1 MRGDFLLAAVDRG
14 DGGRWG
20 RRSVV
25 TIRVHIFPRS
35 LPCPLSRLSSVDYLQ
50 CYADRNS
57 EEKPVCSQHIWRI
70 SCLAVQRRSHAASSF
85 PLVPSSLSP
94 ALSLS
99 LPFLSLRVANWR
111 LVRFVFM
118 HQKGSQRPSDT
129 VVEVAPAG
137 LALERGPSGLPQTC
151 PASGCQP
158 TPPISLT
165 PQPAPM
171 LGLPSEPDRRHP
183 HHPHPPSS
191 GPPIS

>member
-1 MRGDFLLAAVDRG
+1 
-14 DGGRWG
+14 
-20 RRSVV
+20 V
-25 TIRVHIFPRS
+25 TIRVHIFPSS

-99 LPFLSLRVANWR
+99 LYLSLPFLSLRVANWR

-129 VVEVAPAG
+129 VVEVAPAELG
-137 LALERGPSGLPQTC
+137 SKEDPRGCHKHALLVD
-151 PASGCQP
+151 AS
-158 TPPISLT
+158 
-165 PQPAPM
+165 
-171 LGLPSEPDRRHP
+171 
-183 HHPHPPSS
+183 
-191 GPPIS
+191 